1 MDHSSLG
8 RLVCDKPA
16 ALERSVPGLWPCQ
29 PAMSLSAT
37 AVMSKEASE
46 FGERIRI
53 GV

>member
-16 ALERSVPGLWPCQ
+16 ALERSGLWPCQ
-29 PAMSLSAT
+29 PAISLSAT